1 MRFNW
6 LKSSFSRLQMMK
18 FVGMILFLI
27 LDGSLSATA
36 QLIVLAVYFEIIWTS
51 ILLYDSKCEK

>member
-1 MRFNW
+1 
-6 LKSSFSRLQMMK
+6 MMK

-36 QLIVLAVYFEIIWTS
+36 QIIVLAVYFEIIWTS
-51 ILLYDSKCEK
+51 ILLYDSKSEKWLPIRWL